1 MRAYSKYHDSEV
13 LIACNKSWCF
23 KHIIVMKGLGAYDGT
38 DSVTKICSLIIYFL
52 SCFYVCLKLLH
63 IIEISSF
70 YLYQIQF
77 MWILNCSINIYEIRL
92 VYIVDNFLNT
102 PSICV
107 TFFLQLLSSL
117 ASGKIQTF
125 FFFDSIFYKAV

>member
-1 MRAYSKYHDSEV
+1 MKYSEV
-13 LIACNKSWCF
+13 SIACNKSWCF
-23 KHIIVMKGLGAYDGT
+23 KHIMVMKGLGAYDGT
-38 DSVTKICSLIIYFL
+38 DSVTKICSLIIFFL
-52 SCFYVCLKLLH
+52 SCFYVCFKLLYM
-63 IIEISSF
+63 IEISSL

-77 MWILNCSINIYEIRL
+77 LWILNCSINIYEIVILRL
-92 VYIVDNFLNT
+92 VYIVDNFFNT
-102 PSICV
+102 PSIGV